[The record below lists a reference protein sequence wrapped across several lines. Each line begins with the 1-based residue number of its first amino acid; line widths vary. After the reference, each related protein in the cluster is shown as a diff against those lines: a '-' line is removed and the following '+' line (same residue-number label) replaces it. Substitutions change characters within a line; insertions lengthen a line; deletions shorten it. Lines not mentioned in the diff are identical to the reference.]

1 MLAQIEAMT
10 GAFVGIVWGLPL
22 VLTLCFSGIFFTI
35 YFGFPQLR
43 FFKHAIE
50 VVSGKYSDPANKGE
64 ISSFQALCSAL
75 SATVGLGNIAGQD
88 LSYVWEQHS
97 FSLVGLS
104 ASVKSQKNLS
114 LRWWASIFSVPSGL

>member
-50 VVSGKYSDPANKGE
+50 VVSGKYSDLANKGE

-75 SATVGLGNIAGQD
+75 SATVGHGNIAGQD
-88 LSYVWEQHS
+88 LSSVWEQHS